1 MPDACRFNGHQRTLV
16 QFAVHLP
23 TLCFRNSSQVLRAL
37 YPQVQLLTGGDRT
50 QAYQGSLIMSTKPT
64 SMIAIT
70 ATQKDKLSRTIPKI
84 KPAGL
89 RQSTKKISRK

>member
-1 MPDACRFNGHQRTLV
+1 
-16 QFAVHLP
+16 
-23 TLCFRNSSQVLRAL
+23 
-37 YPQVQLLTGGDRT
+37 
-50 QAYQGSLIMSTKPT
+50 MSTKPT